1 MSYLYL
7 LIAAVLFSM
16 QHFFLKQ
23 YEKKSDGTS
32 TAAVWTLLIR
42 PVTLILFLTVLHG
55 VFPIW
60 EELGGFFSRLS
71 SPEGA
76 DASAVATLIASVA
89 FSVAVVISLPCAILV
104 MRHGKLLFST
114 ASCQLGSFLVPFL
127 YGVTLCGEPLSVPK
141 TVGLVLIVLSL
152 LLIGPNLPD
161 FFLHPLQHMH
171 PSREP
176 GKEKEKKKGYSSFLF
191 FILCFLLFVTSGTAG
206 VGSAA
211 SQKVENPLSTDAF
224 LILCMMEIFVM
235 AVLILLGIGIR
246 RVTRGEKGA
255 LFKPFWAIT
264 KERFSFRTLLFLGA
278 MAMLYG
284 FSNGFANIFS
294 MLCAKTMDYSIQF
307 PLLSATMFI
316 LSAMLGP
323 LFFHEKL
330 EKMDWIKVALAVAGL
345 ACFFF

>member
-23 YEKKSDGTS
+23 FEKKSDGTS
-32 TAAVWTLLIR
+32 TAAVWTLLVR
-42 PVTLILFLTVLHG
+42 PVSLIFFLSAIHGFTPLWAEMGSLF
-55 VFPIW
+55 P
-60 EELGGFFSRLS
+60 RLS
-71 SPEGA
+71 DPEGA
-76 DASAVATLIASVA
+76 DPAAVATLISSFA

-127 YGVTLCGEPLSVPK
+127 YGVILCAEPLSVPK
-141 TVGLVLIVLSL
+141 VIGVVCIVLSL

-171 PSREP
+171 THKDPQ
-176 GKEKEKKKGYSSFLF
+176 EKEKKKGQSSFVF

-206 VGSAA
+206 VGAA
-211 SQKVENPLSTDAF
+211 TSQKVENPLSTDAF
-224 LILCMMEIFVM
+224 LCLCMIEIFVM
-235 AVLILLGIGIR
+235 AALILIGIGIW
-246 RVTRGEKGA
+246 RVAHGEKGA
-255 LFKPFWAIT
+255 LFRPFWAIT
-264 KERFSFRTLLFLGA
+264 KDRFSIKTLGFLAA

-284 FSNGFANIFS
+284 FANGIANIFS
-294 MLCAKTMDYSIQF
+294 MLCAKTLDYSIQF

-330 EKMDWIKVALAVAGL
+330 EKLDYVKIALAIIGMV
-345 ACFFF
+345 CFFF